1 MSLAV
6 GILCLFVGFV
16 KEAGSVT
23 KYYSTG

>member
-6 GILCLFVGFV
+6 GTPCLFVGFV

>member
-6 GILCLFVGFV
+6 GILCQFVGFV
-16 KEAGSVT
+16 KEAKFVT